1 MMQPSGMLATAL
13 SIDSSNEISS
23 QQGGTSSSNQE
34 VSSKSAGVVNF
45 QDHGEQTRIHWS
57 KFCYLML
64 PFWLLQLVLV
74 CLSNGAYHDDDASH
88 YIISRR
94 AWSQPVLF
102 LNVWGRPGF
111 TIPYALTAIIGSPL
125 TGWLACRL
133 LSVAICTLTA
143 ILTTKV
149 AARLNLRNPEWCGP
163 LFMLIPLNFQLSITT
178 LTETIC
184 GLYFI
189 LATWLVIEKRWYLAA
204 IVLGLTMLT
213 RHEAIVTAAAGSIVL
228 FSLRQLIPA
237 LMVWLPELLWNVAC
251 YRFQSYD
258 IPINRYLSGNANHNY
273 GSGGLVHGFW
283 MWAEAAGTAAIVL
296 IIFGGV
302 LLLTRSISELSYRSD
317 GDQSPDALRNRSLM
331 GMFWQAICEKNTIF
345 LGLWLVVAG
354 AWGTVLLNT
363 ALYSLN
369 FFASGGYGRFLVPAA
384 PWMALCIHAALAEL
398 VKLMKSETGAETSH
412 SRGFVSNVDHTLS
425 LVVSPLGLAVLMWLA
440 AISSIILMSLQTDRW
455 FLNYLTSYVL
465 SPTVTIVAAC
475 LFVMMF
481 CVRNRYSQFSG
492 LLLKSACLAGC
503 VASAMAFV
511 GASQP
516 LRLTPTQALY
526 ADAVQWIGQKESGDN
541 VYVTANSPL
550 GEVFAAEAG
559 FHDISIYTLPWLNR
573 PFYLLVDTQ
582 CMMEKERKD
591 LLQRY
596 KAHKVHEVV
605 TSERI
610 SQTTGESSHAVEI
623 YYAGLQGSQVASY
636 AAP

>member
-1 MMQPSGMLATAL
+1 MMHASGSLATAL
-13 SIDSSNEISS
+13 SIDSSNELLSKQGDLSS
-23 QQGGTSSSNQE
+23 TNRE
-34 VSSKSAGVVNF
+34 VSSKSAGEVYS
-45 QDHGEQTRIHWS
+45 QDHGEQTRIDWS

-74 CLSNGAYHDDDASH
+74 CLSNGAYHDDDVSH

-149 AARLNLRNPEWCGP
+149 AARLNFRYPEWCGP

-189 LATWLVIEKRWYLAA
+189 LATWLFIEKRWYLAA
-204 IVLGLTMLT
+204 IVLGLTMLS
-213 RHEAIVTAAAGSIVL
+213 RHEAIVTVAAGSLIL
-228 FSLRQLIPA
+228 ISLRQFGPA
-237 LMVWLPELLWNVAC
+237 LMVWLPELVWNAAC

-258 IPINRYLSGNANHNY
+258 MPINRYLSGNANHSY

-283 MWAEAAGTAAIVL
+283 MWAEAAGTPAIVL
-296 IIFGGV
+296 IVVGGV
-302 LLLTRSISELSYRSD
+302 LLLIRSMSETSFQSAWIQSSD
-317 GDQSPDALRNRSLM
+317 APKSRSLIKI
-331 GMFWQAICEKNTIF
+331 FWRAISEKNTIF
-345 LGLWLVVAG
+345 LGLWLVVVG

-384 PWMALCIHAALAEL
+384 PWMVLCIHAALAEL
-398 VKLMKSETGAETSH
+398 AESMKSETVVATSH
-412 SRGFVSNVDHTLS
+412 SGGLVRNVNHTLR

-440 AISSIILMSLQTDRW
+440 VISSIILMSLQTDRW
-455 FLNYLTSYVL
+455 FLNYLVSYIL
-465 SPTVTIVAAC
+465 SPAVTIVAAC

-481 CVRNRYSQFSG
+481 CVRNKNSQFSG
-492 LLLKSACLAGC
+492 LLAKSACLVGSLAW
-503 VASAMAFV
+503 AMAFV

-526 ADAVQWIGQKESGDN
+526 ADAVHWIEQRESDDN

-559 FHDISIYTLPWLNR
+559 FHDISIYTLPWLKQ

-582 CMMEKERKD
+582 CMMERERKD
-591 LLQRY
+591 LLERY

-605 TSERI
+605 TTERI

-623 YYAGLQGSQVASY
+623 YYAGIQESQLASY